1 MLWLK
6 ITISHETW
14 KITRKSWWFKIYFCS
29 SVLHKLQYRNVLY
42 WLILTYYRK
51 VSGFGSK
58 SIENLKGKQYSG
70 QKVERVF
77 LKTCMLEVLYL
88 TMNCVLLNY
97 AILRVG
103 TYQNY
108 NNSKQYMYHQ
118 LPNFFCLKEMGE
130 INNSWLVYKNPILR
144 HGDTQ
149 YYFTHVA
156 TLLRTILQHFS
167 ICFKAK
173 KGPKIL
179 EKLSCLYLEHCIE
192 GTKSPRNLQFNTQI
206 YRTDLQFPFWNCRK
220 TEFNGLFFTIFSG
233 L

>member
-1 MLWLK
+1 MAEKAWNFH
-6 ITISHETW
+6 IVYS
-14 KITRKSWWFKIYFCS
+14 
-29 SVLHKLQYRNVLY
+29 KLGCPGL
-42 WLILTYYRK
+42 
-51 VSGFGSK
+51 
-58 SIENLKGKQYSG
+58 
-70 QKVERVF
+70 
-77 LKTCMLEVLYL
+77 
-88 TMNCVLLNY
+88 
-97 AILRVG
+97 
-103 TYQNY
+103 Y

-173 KGPKIL
+173 KAQKFL
-179 EKLSCLYLEHCIE
+179 EFLEHFPVYIWNTVNLE